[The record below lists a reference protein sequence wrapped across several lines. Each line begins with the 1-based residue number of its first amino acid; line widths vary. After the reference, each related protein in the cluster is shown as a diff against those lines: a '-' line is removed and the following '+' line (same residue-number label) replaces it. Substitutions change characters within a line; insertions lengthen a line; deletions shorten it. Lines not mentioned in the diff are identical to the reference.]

1 MQTGELQRGQLT
13 IRLAFPHEGQY
24 FTPFSITVP
33 SGRAIINPHSVH
45 RVIVPPLMKNE
56 VRDAGSL
63 KVIDYRRLTTN
74 PPLFPLY
81 TMRND
86 KSTAPVWYA
95 AHHFCA

>member
-45 RVIVPPLMKNE
+45 RVIVPPFDE
-56 VRDAGSL
+56 E
-63 KVIDYRRLTTN
+63 
-74 PPLFPLY
+74 
-81 TMRND
+81 
-86 KSTAPVWYA
+86 
-95 AHHFCA
+95 